1 MEETLC
7 KIEEAASLRVLR
19 GTLRTWAEVDLDA
32 IEGNFNAVREQLPP
46 EMKLLVILKADAY
59 GHGALRIA
67 QLLEGKADYYAVAFI
82 DEAVALR
89 KAGITTPI
97 MLLGHVQ
104 RSDYPIAVENDVT
117 LAISTAKDAA
127 VLSEVAAAAGKTGKI
142 HLAVDTGMGRIG
154 FHYAD
159 PGAPAEAASVAKLPG
174 IEIEGIFSHFAT
186 ADSAEKTFSMA
197 QKARFEQFV
206 AALKALGVDPA
217 IKHLYNSAAIIDL
230 PPEFDMVREGILLY
244 GMHPSPEVDLRKLPG
259 VRPAMALRTHIVHLK
274 TLEAGYPISY
284 GCTFV
289 TTRKTKIATLCAGYA
304 DGVPRALSGKAAVL
318 VRGKEAPILGRI
330 CMDQFMIDVTD
341 LPEVEVGDTV
351 TIFGEDGGKT
361 ISADTLAE
369 SYGSIGYELLCD
381 INQRVPRVY
390 LRGNE
395 PESLRRVLPHE

>member
-7 KIEEAASLRVLR
+7 KIEENSLGALR

-32 IEGNFNAVREQLPP
+32 IEGNFEAVRKQLPP
-46 EMKLLVILKADAY
+46 GKKLLVILKADAY

-67 QLLEGKADYYAVAFI
+67 KLLEGKADYYAVAFI

-89 KAGITTPI
+89 KAGIATPI

-117 LAISTAKDAA
+117 LAISTAKDAE
-127 VLSEVAAAAGKTGKI
+127 VLSGIAAAAGKVGKI

-159 PGAPAEAASVAKLPG
+159 PNAPAEAASIAKLPG

-186 ADSAEKTFSMA
+186 ADCADKRFSMA

-206 AALKALGVDPA
+206 RKLQALGVDPA

-351 TIFGEDGGKT
+351 TIFGEDGGQY
-361 ISADTLAE
+361 ISADALAE

-390 LRGNE
+390 LREGE